1 MAEKTPY
8 SRSPESTSREKT
20 MRKGLAP
27 ELLSNLGKII
37 SDRSVRGMH
46 FIEVQPASGPSL
58 VIWVKCA
65 WKPGKSGN
73 CAVQLDFPGKD
84 KRANTAEETIRI
96 VDDKAN
102 RARERGATHLL
113 MLAADNEGKKA
124 LAANIVSIEKV
135 SLLTKESLSID
146 ESLTRNGASP
156 SIYIVA
162 NGERQTKIV
171 EKVRELSTDLL
182 NTIFDAT
189 LFSDAIDDLVS
200 YPTGSILPEKKQ
212 YSSASYSR
220 DPAVRA
226 YVLKKADGHC
236 EYCDEVGFLL
246 SDGVSRYL
254 EAHHIISLADAGQ
267 DTIDNVIAL
276 CPKHHREAHH
286 GIKRKEL
293 ESQMLKI
300 VKKRK

>member
-20 MRKGLAP
+20 MRKKLAP

-37 SDRSVRGMH
+37 SDRLVRGMH
-46 FIEVQPASGPSL
+46 FIEVQPNSGPSL

-65 WKPGKSGN
+65 WKPGKFGN

-84 KRANTAEETIRI
+84 KRANTAKDTIRV
-96 VDDKAN
+96 VDEKAI

-113 MLAADNEGKKA
+113 MLAADNEGHKA
-124 LAANIVSIEKV
+124 LAANIVPIEKITH
-135 SLLTKESLSID
+135 LTKECLSID

-156 SIYIVA
+156 SIYVVA
-162 NGERQTKIV
+162 HGERQTKIV
-171 EKVRELSTDLL
+171 NKVRRLSTDLL
-182 NTIFDAT
+182 NIIEDTI

-200 YPTGSILPEKKQ
+200 YPIGSISPEKKVI
-212 YSSASYSR
+212 SSGSYSR
-220 DPAVRA
+220 DPAVRT
-226 YVLKKADGHC
+226 YVLNKADGQC
-236 EYCDEVGFLL
+236 EYCGEVGFLL

-254 EAHHIISLADAGQ
+254 ESHHIIALADAGQ
-267 DTIDNVIAL
+267 DTIGNVIAL
-276 CPKHHREAHH
+276 CPKHHREAHY
-286 GIKRKEL
+286 GLKRNDL

-300 VKKRK
+300 VKKRN